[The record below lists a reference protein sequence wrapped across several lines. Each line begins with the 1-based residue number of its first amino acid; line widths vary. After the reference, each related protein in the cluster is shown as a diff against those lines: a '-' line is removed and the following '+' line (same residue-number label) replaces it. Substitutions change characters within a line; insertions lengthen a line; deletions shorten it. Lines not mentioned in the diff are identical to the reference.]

1 LTSDRKIKANRAN
14 ARVSTGPKTRHGRA
28 RSAKNAFRHG
38 LSLPAQSDQA
48 LCEEVQ
54 TLARQIAGQHASAY
68 IQILASRVAEAQVDL
83 RRIRRAR
90 HQFLSAALADRYRYE
105 SRALTR
111 TKLKV
116 LKPFLTPK
124 LANVPLPP
132 LIEEFVTTAR
142 EGPGKFATVLSKETK
157 RLLTLD
163 RYERRALSRR
173 KFAIR
178 AFDEARR
185 QAHRLRKY
193 RLTTISCG
201 CRAKGLT
208 KRSQKNECFQR
219 TALPAGISWGCQEIA
234 RAPAL
239 EKSRTSNSPTF
250 RLLSV
255 DRMGGRPGAAEQ
267 HA

>member
-1 LTSDRKIKANRAN
+1 LTTERKITANRAN
-14 ARVSTGPKTRHGRA
+14 ARISTGPKTGHGRA

-38 LSLPAQSDQA
+38 LSLPLQSDQA
-48 LCEEVQ
+48 LSEEVYA
-54 TLARQIAGQHASAY
+54 LARQIAGPYASALF
-68 IQILASRVAEAQVDL
+68 QILARRIAEAQVDL
-83 RRIRRAR
+83 RRIRYAR
-90 HQFLSAALADRYRYE
+90 DQFLSAALADRYRYE

-111 TKLKV
+111 MKLKV

-157 RLLTLD
+157 RLLALD

-185 QAHRLRKY
+185 QVDRLRK
-193 RLTTISCG
+193 
-201 CRAKGLT
+201 
-208 KRSQKNECFQR
+208 
-219 TALPAGISWGCQEIA
+219 
-234 RAPAL
+234 
-239 EKSRTSNSPTF
+239 
-250 RLLSV
+250 
-255 DRMGGRPGAAEQ
+255 
-267 HA
+267 